1 MLNQQ
6 KMTEQVSRYQM
17 GFVLDSKE
25 VFIIKDSNDEWV
37 KVSYKRAVEWINAG
51 IDDIDCRSKEQ
62 MLKLVSSSMIQ

>member
-6 KMTEQVSRYQM
+6 KMTEQVSKYQM
-17 GFVLDSKE
+17 GFVLDTKE

-62 MLKLVSSSMIQ
+62 MLKLVSSWMIQ